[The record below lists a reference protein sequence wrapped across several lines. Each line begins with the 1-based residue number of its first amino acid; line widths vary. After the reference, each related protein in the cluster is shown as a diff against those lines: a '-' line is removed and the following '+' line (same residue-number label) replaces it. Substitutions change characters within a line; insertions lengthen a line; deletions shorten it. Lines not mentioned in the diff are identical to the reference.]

1 VFAGKNIISTDNNS
15 IFACTRY
22 FSPVSFERSCRHT
35 FITAQWRQR
44 MATKETANFTPQLI
58 DTIPAT
64 SPQIMPGDYVLRF
77 DEVRQKTGLCR
88 AHVHALAA
96 QGRFPKPLKLVP
108 GGRASGWLLSEVNQ
122 WIADRVA
129 ARDSGPR
136 AA

>member
-1 VFAGKNIISTDNNS
+1 MAAKQIPTTKPRS
-15 IFACTRY
+15 I
-22 FSPVSFERSCRHT
+22 H
-35 FITAQWRQR
+35 
-44 MATKETANFTPQLI
+44 ATNTS
-58 DTIPAT
+58 IPA
-64 SPQIMPGDYVLRF
+64 IPGDCVLRF

-108 GGRASGWLLSEVNQ
+108 GGRASGWLLSEIDQ
-122 WIADRVA
+122 WIAERAA

>member
-1 VFAGKNIISTDNNS
+1 
-15 IFACTRY
+15 
-22 FSPVSFERSCRHT
+22 
-35 FITAQWRQR
+35 
-44 MATKETANFTPQLI
+44 MATKRIATIKPHLSDAAN
-58 DTIPAT
+58 T
-64 SPQIMPGDYVLRF
+64 SPPTSPGDCILRF

-108 GGRASGWLLSEVNQ
+108 GGRASGWLLSEIDQ
-122 WIADRVA
+122 WIAERAA

>member
-1 VFAGKNIISTDNNS
+1 
-15 IFACTRY
+15 
-22 FSPVSFERSCRHT
+22 
-35 FITAQWRQR
+35 
-44 MATKETANFTPQLI
+44 MATKQIPIITPRLI
-58 DTIPAT
+58 GTTP
-64 SPQIMPGDYVLRF
+64 PNPVQIIPGDSVLRF

-108 GGRASGWLLSEVNQ
+108 GGRASGWLCSEINQ

-129 ARDSGPR
+129 ERDSGPR

>member
-1 VFAGKNIISTDNNS
+1 
-15 IFACTRY
+15 
-22 FSPVSFERSCRHT
+22 
-35 FITAQWRQR
+35 
-44 MATKETANFTPQLI
+44 MATEEISSITPRLIGTTPANPTPI
-58 DTIPAT
+58 I
-64 SPQIMPGDYVLRF
+64 PGDCVLRF

-108 GGRASGWLLSEVNQ
+108 GGRASGWLLSEING

-129 ARDSGPR
+129 ERDSGPR